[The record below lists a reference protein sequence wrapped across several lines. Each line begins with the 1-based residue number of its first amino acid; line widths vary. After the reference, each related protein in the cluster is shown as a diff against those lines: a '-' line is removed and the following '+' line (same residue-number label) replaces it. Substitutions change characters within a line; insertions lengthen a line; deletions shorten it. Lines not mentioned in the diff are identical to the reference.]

1 MDVNHEES
9 EVLKSKLPLS
19 NLASIDSVHVVSYI
33 QQSQDK
39 TATALHL
46 AQHYRTV
53 AENVRSESLKRQ
65 KEAEEKVEIVRNFW
79 RNKICDWFWEN
90 PS

>member
-1 MDVNHEES
+1 M
-9 EVLKSKLPLS
+9 
-19 NLASIDSVHVVSYI
+19 HVVSYI

-39 TATALHL
+39 TAKALHL

-65 KEAEEKVEIVRNFW
+65 KEAEGKVEIVRNFW
-79 RNKICDWFWEN
+79 RNKIYEGSSRAGKIVQSALGLN
-90 PS
+90 KRLS